1 MPKKYKTR
9 VSYENYGILEPFFED
24 NRMHEV
30 LKMSCHDMFGRH
42 GLVQYGGGQG
52 WAFEVMIWKSVRKS
66 SILEEERVK

>member
-1 MPKKYKTR
+1 MPKKYKTWA
-9 VSYENYGILEPFFED
+9 SYENYGILEPFFED

-52 WAFEVMIWKSVRKS
+52 WAF
-66 SILEEERVK
+66 